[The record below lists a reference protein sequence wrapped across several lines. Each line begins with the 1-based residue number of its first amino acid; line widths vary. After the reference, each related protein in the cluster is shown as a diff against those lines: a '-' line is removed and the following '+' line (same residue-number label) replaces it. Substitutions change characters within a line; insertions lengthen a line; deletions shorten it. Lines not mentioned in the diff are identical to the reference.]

1 MRILSV
7 VVGLIAST
15 ALAGCDPPAPP
26 DAGSTPTSKIFDTLK
41 ADEVHLNADW
51 KSGDAARVASHFS
64 AKAKV
69 MIPGVAVID
78 GLPAIQAAVQ
88 QDMDT
93 PGFGLTFASDKIFVA
108 KSGDLAVARGVYTQT
123 SSNAATQAIDTQTG
137 AYVTVYRPEADG
149 TWRAQW
155 DILTLGPAPAEPAA
169 PVKPA
174 AP

>member
-1 MRILSV
+1 M
-7 VVGLIAST
+7 AS
-15 ALAGCDPPAPP
+15 AVLAGCDPAEAP
-26 DAGSTPTSKIFDTLK
+26 DADSVDTAKIFDTLK

-51 KSGDAARVASHFS
+51 KSGDAAKVAAHFS

-88 QDMDT
+88 QDLDT

-108 KSGDLAVARGVYTQT
+108 KSGDLAVARGFYTQT
-123 SSNAATQAIDTQTG
+123 STNAASQAVDTQTG
-137 AYVTVYRPEADG
+137 TYVTVYRPEADG
-149 TWRAQW
+149 KWKAQW
-155 DILTLGPAPAEPAA
+155 DILTLGPAAPTQPAA
-169 PVKPA
+169 PAAA